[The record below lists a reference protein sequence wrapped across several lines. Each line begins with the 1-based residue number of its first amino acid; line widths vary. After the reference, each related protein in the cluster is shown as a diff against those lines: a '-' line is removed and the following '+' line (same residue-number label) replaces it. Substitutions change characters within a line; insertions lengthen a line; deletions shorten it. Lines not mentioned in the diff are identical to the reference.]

1 MPYKYRFLTFIL
13 LFAAAA
19 PETRADEPISA
30 ADLEFFEKRVRP
42 VLIEHCYD
50 CHSADERSGGL
61 KVDSRH
67 AILKGGDTGPSI
79 VAGEPDKSLLIEAIQ
94 YENRDL
100 QMPPEQKMPTNQ
112 IADLVEWVR
121 RGAPD
126 PRTATPDDNHEPLA
140 GMSIEDGRKFWSFQ
154 PVSNPELPAVDQS
167 DWIQTPVDHFVL
179 SGLEQK
185 NLAPAPRADR
195 ETLLRRVTYDLTG
208 LPPTIEEIDAF
219 LADESANA
227 FEKVVDRLL
236 SSPQYGVHWGRHWLD
251 VARYADSNGLDENLA
266 YGHSWR
272 YRDYV
277 IDSFNNDKPYDRFVI
292 EQLAGDLLPDATVET
307 RTATGFLSLGAKVL
321 AEPDRNKLD
330 MDIIDEQIDTTG
342 KAFWGL
348 TLGCV
353 RCHDHK
359 FDPVKQ
365 TDYYALA
372 AIFKSTRTLAESK
385 TGAIH
390 HWYEHSFA
398 TEEDKKKAEEINA
411 EIKKLTSAAN
421 SYKNGLV
428 TELRNRTKEQAAEY
442 LAAAVLVTPQM
453 SLVDMATVAEPR
465 GLHPRILHHCRLHL
479 EYHQDDPF
487 FQPWHELAAAGDPF
501 VVRQHYESLFAEMK
515 QAMDAAED
523 KKAPLDEER
532 LEQARLAVNDNSGFL
547 ALPAKPEY
555 VLTDEQIAEY
565 HRLLDVAREFESQ
578 AFDEPAAM
586 GVADGEVVAT
596 LPVHIRGSYKN
607 LGQPVAREF
616 PEVMRMSESRPIFP
630 EDGSGRLELA
640 MWATNSEHPLTAR
653 VIVNR
658 IWGWHFGQPLVKST
672 ENFGVLGDQPSHPEL
687 LDWLAWNF
695 MDRGWSIK
703 ELHRLI
709 VHSSAYQMSY
719 HHPQFEQ
726 CAAVDQENR
735 LLWRAN
741 LQRLPAEAIRDAV
754 LSVSDR
760 LDTSLGGKTVPLRN
774 RQFVFNHTSKDHT
787 KYDSLRRAVY
797 LPVIRNN
804 LYSLFEQF
812 DFPDPT
818 MPTGH
823 RNVTTIAPQALLLM
837 NSDLVVDSADAFAER
852 VIDASSDNE
861 SRIEFAY
868 RVAYGRKP
876 SADETRYVL
885 AFLAEQS
892 AQGEASAAAER
903 EIWSVVC
910 HGLIAANEFIYL
922 K

>member
-1 MPYKYRFLTFIL
+1 MLHYYRFLTSV
-13 LFAAAA
+13 LFFFAVA
-19 PETRADEPISA
+19 PTIHATEPISA
-30 ADLEFFEKRVRP
+30 TDLEFFEKRVRP

-50 CHSADERSGGL
+50 CHSAEERSGGL
-61 KVDSRH
+61 RLDSRH
-67 AILKGGDTGPSI
+67 SVLKGGDTGPSI
-79 VAGEPDKSLLIEAIQ
+79 VAGEPEKSLLIEAIE
-94 YENRDL
+94 YNNRDL
-100 QMPPEQKMPTNQ
+100 QMPPEQKMSDSQ
-112 IADLVEWVR
+112 IADLKEWVR

-126 PRTATPDDNHEPLA
+126 PRIETPEDSHEPLA
-140 GMSIEDGRKFWSFQ
+140 GMSIEDGRAFWSFQ
-154 PVSNPELPAVDQS
+154 PVANPSLPAVEHS
-167 DWIQTPVDHFVL
+167 DWVATPIDHFVL
-179 SGLEQK
+179 RSLER
-185 NLAPAPRADR
+185 NDLTPAPKADR

-208 LPPTIEEIDAF
+208 LPPTIEELDAF
-219 LADESANA
+219 LADTSDDA
-227 FEKVVDRLL
+227 FDKVVERLL

-266 YGHSWR
+266 YGHAWR

-277 IDSFNNDKPYDRFVI
+277 INSFNNDKPYDRFVI

-365 TDYYALA
+365 SDYYALA
-372 AIFKSTRTLAESK
+372 AIFKSTQTLAESK

-398 TEEDKKKAEEINA
+398 TEEDEKKAQEISA

-421 SYKNGLV
+421 AYKNGLV
-428 TELRNRTKEQAAEY
+428 TELRNRTREQAVEY
-442 LAAAVLVTPQM
+442 LAAAVLVSPQM
-453 SLVDMATVAEPR
+453 SLVDMAKVAEPR

-487 FQPWHELAAAGDPF
+487 FRPWHDLASKGDSSA
-501 VVRQHYESLFAEMK
+501 VRQHYESLFAEMR
-515 QAMDAAED
+515 QATEAAED
-523 KKAPLDEER
+523 KKAPLTEEH
-532 LEQARLAVNDNSGFL
+532 LEQARVAVNDNSGFL

-555 VLTDEQIAEY
+555 VLTEDQIAEY
-565 HRLLDVAREFESQ
+565 HRLLAVAREFESQ

-586 GVADGEVVAT
+586 GVADGEVVPT
-596 LPVHIRGSYKN
+596 IPIHIRGSYKN
-607 LGQPVAREF
+607 LGQPVAREV
-616 PEVMRMSESRPIFP
+616 PEVMRLSDSRPIFP
-630 EDGSGRLELA
+630 ETGSGRLELA
-640 MWATNSEHPLTAR
+640 MWATSTEHPLTAR

-703 ELHRLI
+703 ELHRMI

-719 HHPQFEQ
+719 HHPEFEK

-735 LLWRAN
+735 LLWRAH
-741 LQRLPAEAIRDAV
+741 LRRLPAESLRDAI
-754 LSVSDR
+754 LSISDR
-760 LDTSLGGKTVPLRN
+760 LDPTLGGKTVPLRN
-774 RQFVFNHTSKDHT
+774 RQFVFNHTSEDHT

-837 NSDLVVDSADAFAER
+837 NSALVLDSAEAFAQR
-852 VIDASSDNE
+852 VIE
-861 SRIEFAY
+861 SATDPEDRIEFAY
-868 RVAYGRKP
+868 RVAYGREP
-876 SADETRYVL
+876 SPEESRYVA
-885 AFLAEQS
+885 AFLNDQSTGAETS
-892 AQGEASAAAER
+892 PAAELKA
-903 EIWSVVC
+903 WSVVC